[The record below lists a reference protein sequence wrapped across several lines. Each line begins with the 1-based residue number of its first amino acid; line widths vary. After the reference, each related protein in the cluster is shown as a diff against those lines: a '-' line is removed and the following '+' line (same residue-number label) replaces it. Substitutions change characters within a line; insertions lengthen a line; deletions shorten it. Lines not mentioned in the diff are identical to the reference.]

1 MRRRSGFTLV
11 ELLIVVATLA
21 VLAGIVI
28 PQFGESVADARKS
41 AALADLHQLTT
52 AIEFY
57 KMHHDGLPPDELQGS
72 TLSQLSGRTD
82 YGGNVGTGAA
92 FPLGP
97 YLVGGIPPNPFN
109 DSDAVTLAAS
119 VPPSASELQVAVG
132 WLYDPDSGQLWA
144 GESRAN
150 SLLGGL

>member
-1 MRRRSGFTLV
+1 MRRRGFTII

-28 PQFGESVADARKS
+28 PQFGSSVTDARRS

-57 KMHHDGLPPDELQGS
+57 KMHHDGLAPDLLTGNA
-72 TLSQLSGRTD
+72 LPQLTGKTD
-82 YGGNVGTGAA
+82 YDGNLGQGPA

-97 YLVGGIPPNPFN
+97 YLTSSIPVNPFN
-109 DSDAVTLAAS
+109 DSAAVTQAQS
-119 VPPSASELQVAVG
+119 VPPSASERQSAVG
-132 WLYDPDSGQLWA
+132 WLYDPDSGQIWA
-144 GESRAN
+144 GESGA
-150 SLLGGL
+150 SGLLGGL